1 MNIIIGNTD
10 TISLLTQWGMCFK
23 FLLSVPIHRFYPW
36 LHINI
41 TWGAFKNSGFPIG
54 PWTKYIMIL
63 DPQILRSQH
72 FLKRFQCSNGWKSL
86 LYLICFLW
94 FKFSC
99 RVSLMRLVLLRCLV
113 IYQII
118 PICSSLPFRC
128 LALLDYEIYLR
139 VEHSNYSWPFHYSKF
154 SVILVEG

>member
-1 MNIIIGNTD
+1 
-10 TISLLTQWGMCFK
+10 MCFK

-118 PICSSLPFRC
+118 PICSSLPFQVFGSFRLWNLSEGRALKLQ
-128 LALLDYEIYLR
+128 LALSLLKVFSDSGRR
-139 VEHSNYSWPFHYSKF
+139 VGLSINR
-154 SVILVEG
+154 SVSAL